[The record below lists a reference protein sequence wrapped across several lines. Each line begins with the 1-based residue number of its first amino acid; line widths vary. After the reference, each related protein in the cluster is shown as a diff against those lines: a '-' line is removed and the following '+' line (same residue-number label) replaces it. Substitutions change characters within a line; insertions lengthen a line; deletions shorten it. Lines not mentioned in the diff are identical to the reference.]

1 MGENNPGEFES
12 DREQEPSVESTV
24 ALRFMRHAEKEK
36 LDIPDDDIPLTVPG
50 RMDAWRKSM
59 RMHAKPEVSVAVGS
73 PKKRTRETSAHV
85 MLGSRVAPDASLEE
99 MEREIAR
106 FLKVGKKVMVDER
119 LNLGADGPV
128 GIETNKSY
136 DENAYFR
143 YLAEKSDLRAEE
155 LHDLESG
162 TLKRYAGNVAE
173 LIQHYLEISNA
184 FHGVVEK
191 DSEKYKKYSNRL
203 ERYLGT
209 HVGIQESF
217 IVKVLETLSQ
227 ETKRKAFVEA
237 YPNGFKELQGRNID
251 ITTRGRERT
260 IFLSY
265 EIPDKSGHP
274 KTERIMF
281 GADVLEQ
288 IIKDRYQFE
297 QAVAERK

>member
-1 MGENNPGEFES
+1 MSERTSREFEPS
-12 DREQEPSVESTV
+12 KEQEPSVESTV

-50 RMDAWRKSM
+50 RMNAWRKGT
-59 RMHAKPEVSVAVGS
+59 RTHAKPEVSVAVGS

-85 MLGSRVAPDASLEE
+85 MLGSRVAPHADLEE

-106 FLKVGKKVMVDER
+106 FLKVGKKVMTDER
-119 LNLGADGPV
+119 LNLGAVGPV

-173 LIQHYLEISNA
+173 LIQHYLEISDA
-184 FHGVVEK
+184 FHGVVEN

-217 IVKVLETLSQ
+217 IVKVLEKLS
-227 ETKRKAFVEA
+227 EDTRRRVFIEA
-237 YPNGFKELQGRNID
+237 YPNGFAELQGMNID
-251 ITTRGRERT
+251 ISTHGRERT
-260 IFLSY
+260 IFLTY
-265 EIPDKSGHP
+265 EVPDKSGHP

-288 IIKDRYQFE
+288 IIEERYQFE
-297 QAVAERK
+297 QAVAEKE